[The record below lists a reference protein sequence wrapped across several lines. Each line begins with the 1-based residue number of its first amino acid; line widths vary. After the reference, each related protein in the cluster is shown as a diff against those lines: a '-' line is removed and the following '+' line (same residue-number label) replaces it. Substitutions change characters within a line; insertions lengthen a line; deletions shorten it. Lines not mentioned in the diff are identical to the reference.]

1 MMTDRVGSGQGIRE
15 MSGAEDVEGQAR
27 RAASGDAAAL
37 DALLRAIQP
46 DVLRQ
51 CARFLPNRQDA
62 EEACQDALLQVA
74 RNIARFEGRSKFST
88 WLHVVVSN
96 CARQTYRSL
105 KRRAVERASDEVLDR
120 RPDPRTTS
128 VIAGSRIDLLDALEK
143 LEQTKPDLVPPVV
156 LRDLAQLTYT
166 EIAEQLGVPVGTVK
180 SRVHDGR
187 KLLQGSLGVRMN

>member
-1 MMTDRVGSGQGIRE
+1 
-15 MSGAEDVEGQAR
+15 MSATGNTEQLAM
-27 RAASGDAAAL
+27 RAAGGDAAAL
-37 DALLRAIQP
+37 DAVLRAIQP

-51 CARFLPNRQDA
+51 CARFLLNRQDA

-105 KRRAVERASDEVLDR
+105 KRRATERVSDEVLEQ

-143 LEQTKPDLVPPVV
+143 LELTKPELVPPVV
-156 LRDLAQLTYT
+156 LRDLAQLTYA
-166 EIAEQLGVPVGTVK
+166 EIAEHLEEPVGTVK
-180 SRVHDGR
+180 SRVHDAR
-187 KLLQGSLGVRMN
+187 KLLQGSLSVRVI

>member
-1 MMTDRVGSGQGIRE
+1 
-15 MSGAEDVEGQAR
+15 MSSTEDLEQLAT
-27 RAASGDAAAL
+27 RAAGGDAAAL
-37 DALLRAIQP
+37 DAVLRAIQP

-51 CARFLPNRQDA
+51 CARFLPNRHDA

-74 RNIARFEGRSKFST
+74 RNITRFEGRSKFST

-105 KRRAVERASDEVLDR
+105 KRRAAERPSDELLE

-128 VIAGSRIDLLDALEK
+128 VIAGSRIDMLDALEK
-143 LEQTKPDLVPPVV
+143 LEQTKPDLVAPIV
-156 LRDLAQLTYT
+156 LRDLAQLTYA
-166 EIAEQLGVPVGTVK
+166 EIAEQLGEPVGTVK

-187 KLLQGSLGVRMN
+187 KLLRRSLSVRVN

>member
-1 MMTDRVGSGQGIRE
+1 
-15 MSGAEDVEGQAR
+15 MSATEDLEQLAT

-37 DALLRAIQP
+37 DAVLRAIQP

-51 CARFLPNRQDA
+51 CTRFLPNRHDA

-74 RNIARFEGRSKFST
+74 RNITRFEGRSKFST

-105 KRRAVERASDEVLDR
+105 KRRAAERASDELLE

-128 VIAGSRIDLLDALEK
+128 VIAGSRIDLLDALDK
-143 LEQTKPDLVPPVV
+143 LEQTKPDLVAPVV
-156 LRDLAQLTYT
+156 LRDLAHLTYA
-166 EIAEQLGVPVGTVK
+166 EIAEQLGEPVGTVK

-187 KLLQGSLGVRMN
+187 KLLQRSLSVRVN